1 MTLEIRDQR
10 RPASR
15 LTPVRWRTRA
25 IPLYPADAARWTAA
39 ILALIAVAMFA
50 LSAHARQA
58 PASFADL
65 AERLSPAV
73 VNVST
78 TQQVQTPQGR
88 RGPQFP
94 PGSPF
99 EDLFKDF
106 FDTPDRDQGPA
117 PRRPAQSL
125 GSGFIIHPSG
135 IVVTNNHVIA
145 EADQIRVT
153 LSDNR
158 ILDVEIIGRD
168 TKTDLAVLQILS
180 DERFPFVSWG
190 DSDKSRVGD
199 WIVAIGNPFGLGGTV
214 TAGIISARGR
224 NINAGPYDDFLQT
237 DASINR
243 GNSGGPMFNMDGEVI
258 GINTAIFSPSGGSV
272 GIGFAIP
279 ANLAKNLVDQLVEF
293 GRTRRG
299 WLGVRIQTVTEDLAE
314 SLGLESVQGALVAEV
329 TEGGP
334 AEAGGLKVGDV
345 ILKFDGRDVSEM
357 RQLPRIVAETP
368 IGKRA
373 EVIVWRD
380 EKNERIYVEVAE
392 LEDTQQLAATDP
404 TQRPDRPEDILG
416 MILAPLTPDLR
427 EQFSLTDEIQGVV
440 IVGLAGDGPAAERG
454 LRPGDIIVEVGQ
466 KEVSTPADVKGRL
479 RAARQEGRRSL
490 LFLVER
496 GGDLRFVAIRLG
508 EG

>member
-1 MTLEIRDQR
+1 M
-10 RPASR
+10 
-15 LTPVRWRTRA
+15 
-25 IPLYPADAARWTAA
+25 
-39 ILALIAVAMFA
+39 
-50 LSAHARQA
+50 
-58 PASFADL
+58 
-65 AERLSPAV
+65 
-73 VNVST
+73 
-78 TQQVQTPQGR
+78 
-88 RGPQFP
+88 
-94 PGSPF
+94 
-99 EDLFKDF
+99 
-106 FDTPDRDQGPA
+106 
-117 PRRPAQSL
+117 
-125 GSGFIIHPSG
+125 
-135 IVVTNNHVIA
+135 
-145 EADQIRVT
+145 
-153 LSDNR
+153 
-158 ILDVEIIGRD
+158 
-168 TKTDLAVLQILS
+168 
-180 DERFPFVSWG
+180 
-190 DSDKSRVGD
+190 
-199 WIVAIGNPFGLGGTV
+199 
-214 TAGIISARGR
+214 
-224 NINAGPYDDFLQT
+224 
-237 DASINR
+237 
-243 GNSGGPMFNMDGEVI
+243 
-258 GINTAIFSPSGGSV
+258 
-272 GIGFAIP
+272 
-279 ANLAKNLVDQLVEF
+279 
-293 GRTRRG
+293 
-299 WLGVRIQTVTEDLAE
+299 RIQTVTEDLAE

-392 LEDTQQLAATDP
+392 LEDTRQLAATDP

-427 EQFSLTDEIQGVV
+427 EQFSLTDETQGVV